1 MRKPATSARAIA
13 ILAGAAVAAFAVSTA
28 AVSSATTNQATGIA
42 AFKYPFAK
50 FSYSGGV
57 STSRP
62 LKPSTF
68 ALTFNSQFTLAA
80 KSPGIVDP
88 TTGLLNDVTVTEQ
101 VAYPVPGGKFVGP
114 VRLPFKSEVL
124 DLAVTLKGK
133 CFAASPKGYIFTARN
148 LQQCVT
154 STLKLGSK
162 TFKVGALLVTCD
174 GSVVPNPAAGN
185 QWSASLGAT
194 FRNPGYTFPVATLGS
209 GGFTALAIGGNG
221 ARRATQIISFS
232 G

>member
-1 MRKPATSARAIA
+1 MLLAVPGLIVYRAPRGWGGAMRKPATSARAIA

-28 AVSSATTNQATGIA
+28 AVTPATTNQPTGIA

-133 CFAASPKGYIFTARN
+133 CFVKSPKGYIFRNAR
-148 LQQCVT
+148 QCFT

-162 TFKVGALLVTCD
+162 
-174 GSVVPNPAAGN
+174 
-185 QWSASLGAT
+185 
-194 FRNPGYTFPVATLGS
+194 
-209 GGFTALAIGGNG
+209 
-221 ARRATQIISFS
+221 
-232 G
+232 

>member
-50 FSYSGGV
+50 FSYTGGV

-62 LKPSTF
+62 LKPATF
-68 ALTFNSQFTLAA
+68 ALSFNSQFTLAA

-88 TTGLLNDVTVTEQ
+88 TTGLLDDVTVTEQ
-101 VAYPVPGGKFVGP
+101 VAYPVPGGQFVGP
-114 VRLPFKSEVL
+114 VRLPFKSETL

-133 CFAASPKGYIFTARN
+133 CFVSSPKGFIFRN
-148 LQQCVT
+148 GLQCVT

-162 TFKVGALLVTCD
+162 TFKVSALLVTCD

-185 QWSASLGAT
+185 QWTASLGAT
-194 FRNPGYTFPVATLGS
+194 FKNPGYTFPVATLGS
-209 GGFTALAIGGNG
+209 GGFTALTIGGNG
-221 ARRATQIISFS
+221 GKLGTRTIAFS
-232 G
+232 S